1 MVLFLQKRRRMDFLV
16 KIYLCATVLQ
26 CEFLED
32 TSAQGII
39 AQALFLGDPT
49 MYNNTMENCIWK
61 RGNDRDQCP
70 DPDMNMILYTNNG
83 KIQRKTVLDMDQAD
97 WLRNSGFNPEHESI
111 ILIHGYAGG
120 DDTLPMV
127 VLRDAYLRHEDYN
140 VFVADWGALA
150 QPPCYV
156 AAVHNLRP
164 VARCFAK
171 LFTFLRDSGLRVEQ
185 TTCVG
190 HSLGAHVCGLMANYL
205 TFRLEKIIGLDPA
218 RPLVK
223 LGNAFRLDSGDA
235 KAVQVLHTNAGHYG
249 ESGRIGHVDFC
260 INNGKRQPFCSPT
273 SNIHLCSHIWS
284 ICYLGATIFSDVH
297 GEPCSRRCGGPAGQ
311 GPLAAWRQSR
321 NNYRQLITN
330 SIPMGH
336 KTPNNAFGT
345 FCLRD
350 ENPPFCP
357 RFPGDVGDQRC
368 CVNNEAKKL

>member
-1 MVLFLQKRRRMDFLV
+1 MDILLKLYFCTTL
-16 KIYLCATVLQ
+16 LQ
-26 CEFLED
+26 CEFLQD

-39 AQALFLGDPT
+39 AQALYLGDPN
-49 MYNNTMENCIWK
+49 MYNNTMDSCIWK

-70 DPDMNMILYTNNG
+70 DPDINMILYTG
-83 KIQRKTVLDMDQAD
+83 GLVRRKTLLDMDQAD
-97 WLRNSGFNPEHESI
+97 WLRNSGFNPNYESI

-127 VLRDAYLRHEDYN
+127 VLRDAYIRHGNYN
-140 VFVADWGALA
+140 VFVADWGPLA

-171 LFTFLRDSGLRVEQ
+171 LFTFLRDSGLRVEK

-260 INNGKRQPFCSPT
+260 INNGKRQPFCST
-273 SNIHLCSHIWS
+273 TTNIHLCSHIWS
-284 ICYLGATIFSDVH
+284 ICYLGATIFADVH
-297 GEPCSRRCGGPAGQ
+297 GEPCSRRCGGPVG
-311 GPLAAWRQSR
+311 GLGVWRQTR

-336 KTPNNAFGT
+336 KTPNNAYGT

-357 RFPGDVGDQRC
+357 RFDGDVGDSRC
-368 CVNNEAKKL
+368 CVDPEAKNRKTQ